1 MDTDCAMNSK
11 PMVIGLM
18 GGIGSG
24 KSAVADVLRD
34 YGCTVANA
42 DENAKAV
49 LRDSEVR
56 DQLVAWWGTEILDIE
71 GLVDTKKLSAI
82 VFQDKEARKQLENLV
97 HPRVRLMQ
105 EAQFNAA
112 PAGTCG
118 FVIDAPLLLET
129 GLDAL
134 CDVLIFVESSR
145 EIRLSRVVQ
154 SRGWSPEELCRRED
168 AQLPLD
174 TKRNK
179 ADYVLVNEGELDE
192 IRNQV
197 KQILEDIDKR
207 RHC

>member
-1 MDTDCAMNSK
+1 MNSK

-118 FVIDAPLLLET
+118 FVIDAPLLLE
-129 GLDAL
+129 
-134 CDVLIFVESSR
+134 
-145 EIRLSRVVQ
+145 
-154 SRGWSPEELCRRED
+154 
-168 AQLPLD
+168 
-174 TKRNK
+174 
-179 ADYVLVNEGELDE
+179 
-192 IRNQV
+192 
-197 KQILEDIDKR
+197 
-207 RHC
+207 